1 MCEGREAWLRFHL
14 QPQSS
19 VGMVKRR
26 VIALIEEQW
35 RAIA

>member
-1 MCEGREAWLRFHL
+1 VALLVYHM

-35 RAIA
+35 RQTA